1 MERAS
6 ATAAYEQELEA
17 MPKRVASVR
26 FLGESP
32 PSAFAIVWCD
42 TTAWTI
48 PERVKPRMRGQRIS
62 QNMLQAIYNA
72 SAILVRIAMMMF
84 LPCLRAM
91 FLLVTHPPGVWVIY

>member
-32 PSAFAIVWCD
+32 PSAYAIDWCD

-48 PERVKPRMRGQRIS
+48 PERVKPRIKGHRIS
-62 QNMLQAIYNA
+62 QNMLKEVYNA
-72 SAILVRIAMMMF
+72 
-84 LPCLRAM
+84 
-91 FLLVTHPPGVWVIY
+91 